1 MALPLAAIL
10 EIARGASQAS
20 SAVAGGVGGLV
31 QARQMFTKEEKKR
44 LAELEKM
51 KEEGTL
57 GATEEELARV
67 EGLGAA
73 QRGAMLRQQEAQS
86 AREAA
91 MQGPAVSGR
100 DIFLREQAAATTGQE
115 ATEAIRSAMR
125 EMDVQARAAQEAEIA
140 ALREQERA
148 QKMARTQAWTG
159 MVSGVV
165 GAAGESAGTL
175 QQQEFTREMELQR
188 MEKEPST
195 QELLAALVAAQRGSG
210 SGAPGYSSTYGGRL

>member
-1 MALPLAAIL
+1 MALGIGALLGISAGAKAA
-10 EIARGASQAS
+10 GALTR
-20 SAVAGGVGGLV
+20 GVGGAIA
-31 QARQMFTKEEKKR
+31 ARQLFTKEDKER

-51 KEEGTL
+51 KSEGTL

-125 EMDVQARAAQEAEIA
+125 EMDVQAREVQEAEIE
-140 ALREQERA
+140 ALRDARA
-148 QKMARTQAWTG
+148 QRRAATVTALTG
-159 MVSGVV
+159 GVAEGA
-165 GAAGESAGTL
+165 GAASELA
-175 QQQEFTREMELQR
+175 QQQAQMEFQREMQLAEL
-188 MEKEPST
+188 EAAPTTE
-195 QELLAALVAAQRGSG
+195 ELLRALRASG
-210 SGAPGYSSTYGGRL
+210 TAGAYSSRG